1 MSKMRQSHG
10 EEDAIAALVQWER
23 IVFTDQDME
32 AIRQRR
38 DHTTEHDETTD
49 VSMND
54 PSYTGSTL
62 GHPRKTSFMNRL
74 LGKNRRSAG

>member
-1 MSKMRQSHG
+1 M
-10 EEDAIAALVQWER
+10 AALVQWEQ
-23 IVFTDQDME
+23 IVFAEQDME

-49 VSMND
+49 VSMIG

-62 GHPRKTSFMNRL
+62 GHLRKLSFMNRL